1 MKLAIMQP
9 YFLPYIGY
17 FQLIKAVDKFI
28 IYDDVNFIKKGWI
41 NRNNLLIDG
50 QPFLFSVP
58 LIKAS
63 QNRKINKIKMVES
76 QEWQRKLSMS
86 INMNYKEAPYFHEA
100 SSLIEEIFRYKANN
114 ISDYVTN
121 ALKVICQ
128 YLGITTEIIPSSTIY
143 RNSELKGENRIIDI
157 CLKESASIYIN
168 ASGGK
173 KLYHETSFLENNIEL
188 KFINGELP
196 IYRQFEHDFI
206 GGLSI
211 LDVLMFNSRKNIEAF
226 IQNYR
231 LD

>member
-41 NRNNLLIDG
+41 NRNNLLVNG

-63 QNRKINKIKMVES
+63 QNRKINEIKMVES
-76 QEWQRKLSMS
+76 QEWHRKLLKT
-86 INMNYKEAPYFHEA
+86 ININYKKAPYFYEA
-100 SSLIEEIFRYKANN
+100 SSLIEKIFSYKTNN
-114 ISDYVTN
+114 ISDYATN
-121 ALKVICQ
+121 ALKIICQ

-143 RNSELKGENRIIDI
+143 RNSELIGKNRIIDI
-157 CLKESASIYIN
+157 CLKENASIYIN

-173 KLYHETSFLENNIEL
+173 KLYDETSFLENNIEL
-188 KFINGELP
+188 KFICGELP
-196 IYRQFEHDFI
+196 MYRQFEHDFI

-211 LDVLMFNSRKNIEAF
+211 LDVLMFNSRENIEAF